1 MKKPWLEIWPRS
13 TLPLTARPLASFS
26 AASWR
31 RLRSAMSS
39 FLTAS
44 TNGVEKPATQEG
56 VEDCASSVSS
66 SPVPTDLRPTNSTP
80 KRRSEEEP
88 ITSSQPREEGA
99 AEAEAASETRQPAP
113 PVAPKDPPLPPNSE
127 SAKRARTGDLVRD
140 TTTALQR
147 VKVEMSRFADFIS
160 DTVPQSEREEDV
172 VDGARIAY
180 LSLLGDQLKQ
190 ISADWP
196 RYS

>member
-1 MKKPWLEIWPRS
+1 
-13 TLPLTARPLASFS
+13 
-26 AASWR
+26 
-31 RLRSAMSS
+31 MSS

-88 ITSSQPREEGA
+88 ITSSQPPGEGEAEEG
-99 AEAEAASETRQPAP
+99 ASETRQPAP
-113 PVAPKDPPLPPNSE
+113 PVAPKDPPPPNSE